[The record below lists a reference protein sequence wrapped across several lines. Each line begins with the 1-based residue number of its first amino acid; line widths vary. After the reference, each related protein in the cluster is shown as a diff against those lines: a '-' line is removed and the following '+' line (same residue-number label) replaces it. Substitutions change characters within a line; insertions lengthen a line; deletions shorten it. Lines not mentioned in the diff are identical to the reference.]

1 MSDVATATSRFSRAV
16 SDLGLHRV
24 VSPVGALPQAAD
36 VLDPSLPIA
45 DNEILLDVHTLN
57 IDSASFS
64 QIKREVGANEEAVA
78 AQIVRIVA
86 ARGKMQNPVTG
97 SGGMLLGTVRALGAA
112 FPARPGLVV
121 GARVATLVS
130 LTLTPL
136 LLSHVHRVHLG
147 ADQVEVEGHA
157 ILWPTSPL
165 TVVPTDMPEALAL
178 SVLDVCGAPAQVAR
192 LAKPGDRVAILG
204 AGKSGVLC
212 MAQARRTLGETGRIV
227 AVDRVDRTMSGA
239 LSAGLIDAWATVDAK
254 DPVQTAET
262 IRALLGGP
270 ADLVINTANVEATEM
285 SAILAVADT
294 GTVYFFNMAT
304 SFARAALGAEGVG
317 SDARLLIGNGYA
329 PGHAEMA
336 LDLLRQVPFVRHVF
350 AAQQPAAVAP

>member
-1 MSDVATATSRFSRAV
+1 MSNVSLPTSRFSRPI

-24 VSPVGALPQAAD
+24 VSPVGALPQAAQ
-36 VLDPSLPIA
+36 VLDASLPIA

-64 QIKREVGANEEAVA
+64 QIKQEVGATEDAVA

-86 ARGKMQNPVTG
+86 ERGKMQNPVTG

-112 FPARPGLVV
+112 FPTRPGLVV

-136 LLSHVHRVHLG
+136 VLSRLVRVHLG

-157 ILWPTSPL
+157 ILWPSSPL

-192 LAKPGDRVAILG
+192 LAKPGDRVAIIG

-212 MAQARRTLGETGRIV
+212 MAQARRTLGTTGRIV
-227 AVDRVDRTMSGA
+227 AVDRVDRTLSGA
-239 LSAGLIDAWATVDAK
+239 QTAGLIDAWATVDAT

-262 IRALLGGP
+262 LRGLLGGP
-270 ADLVINTANVEATEM
+270 ADLVINTANVQATEM
-285 SAILAVADT
+285 SAILAAADS

-304 SFARAALGAEGVG
+304 SFSRAALGAEGVG

-336 LDLLRQVPFVRHVF
+336 LELVRQIPYVRQVFT
-350 AAQQPAAVAP
+350 AQQAASAV